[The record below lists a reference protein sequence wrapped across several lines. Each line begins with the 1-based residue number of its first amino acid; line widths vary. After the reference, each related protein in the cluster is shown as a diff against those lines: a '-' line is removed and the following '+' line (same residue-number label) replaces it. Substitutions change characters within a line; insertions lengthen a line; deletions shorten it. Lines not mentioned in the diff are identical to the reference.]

1 MQIDGREEAMEVL
14 QSEIETDMSLV
25 GATAIEDKLQDDV
38 GPTISKLQEA
48 GIKVWVLTGDKVE
61 TAINIGFSCK
71 LLNETFKQLIVTEK
85 DFEDVS
91 MSLDAKL
98 DTIQNCHMDHPN
110 FALIISGDALVHA
123 VKPGL
128 SKKVKGYKLK

>member
-1 MQIDGREEAMEVL
+1 MEVL
-14 QSEIETDMSLV
+14 QSEIEADMKLV

-38 GPTISKLQEA
+38 GQTISKLQEA

-71 LLNETFKQLIVTEK
+71 LLNDTFKQLIVTEK
-85 DFEDVS
+85 TFEDVS
-91 MSLDAKL
+91 ISLDEKIEIIKNSHL
-98 DTIQNCHMDHPN
+98 DQPN
-110 FALIISGDALVHA
+110 FALIISGEALVHA

-128 SKKVKGYKLK
+128 SKKVRVI